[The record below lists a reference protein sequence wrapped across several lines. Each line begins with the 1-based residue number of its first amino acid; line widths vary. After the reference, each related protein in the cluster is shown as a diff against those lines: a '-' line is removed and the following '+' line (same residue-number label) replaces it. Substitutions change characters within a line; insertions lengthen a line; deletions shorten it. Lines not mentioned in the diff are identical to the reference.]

1 MDIAKEIRKVL
12 IDEDITLTMLA
23 EKLNVTQPNISAKFK
38 KNDFRISELHAIAEA
53 IGYDLNIS
61 FTKKNN

>member
-12 IDEDITLTMLA
+12 IDEDITLTTLA

-38 KNDFRISELHAIAEA
+38 KNDFRISELTAIADA
-53 IGYDLNIS
+53 VGYELNIS

>member
-1 MDIAKEIRKVL
+1 MDVAKEIRKAL

-38 KNDFRISELHAIAEA
+38 KNDFRISELLAIAEA